1 MWPRSLRSKKERP
14 SPRSGRWRLSSVSLW
29 PSKTGIVFMRRI
41 LQDRLADADDDQAK
55 ARQGVHKHVSPAS
68 IPRSDLVLGYA
79 RVDLLAPGRDA
90 AFDVVDVLET
100 RVLQQLDGPGA
111 ASSGLAVDHEVLVLI
126 QLHQTLRQLAEGYEP
141 DTDVGDFVL
150 VRLAHV
156 EHVDLFLVV
165 QLALEILNCDLR
177 HAVLLLGGGCLRD
190 TAELLVV
197 DEFGH
202 GRILAADGAV
212 GVLAKFH
219 LAEAHAQSVV
229 EQKPSD
235 ERLADP
241 EYELEGLGGLDGSD
255 GAGKDA
261 EHPALRATRYEPRRR
276 RLGIEAT
283 VARTFLGI
291 EHACLALEAEDGTVD
306 IGLAKKYARVVH
318 EVTCREVVRAVHYD
332 VVVLEDFQRVFA
344 RQGLFVNPHL
354 DVGIYVFDLLVGA
367 LYLGTSQVGGAVDDL
382 TLQVRLVHDVEVHDP
397 DGPCARRREIE
408 RERAP
413 ETTSSHGENL
423 RGLELLLPVE
433 GHLGHYEVPAVA
445 SNFLI
450 AQLHCTVG

>member
-1 MWPRSLRSKKERP
+1 
-14 SPRSGRWRLSSVSLW
+14 
-29 PSKTGIVFMRRI
+29 MRRI
-41 LQDRLADADDDQAK
+41 LQDRLSDADDDQAK
-55 ARQGVHKHVSPAS
+55 TRRGGHASERPAS
-68 IPRSDLVLGYA
+68 TSRSDLVLGYA

-212 GVLAKFH
+212 GVLAELH
-219 LAEAHAQSVV
+219 LAEAHAQGVV

-241 EYELEGLGGLDGSD
+241 EYELDGLGGLDGSY
-255 GAGKDA
+255 GPGKDA
-261 EHPALRATRYEPRRR
+261 EHPTLRAARHEPRGR
-276 RLGIEAT
+276 RLGIEAA
-283 VARTFLGI
+283 VARPLLGV
-291 EHACLALEAEDGTVD
+291 EHARLALEAEDGAVD
-306 IGLAKKYARVVH
+306 VGFAQEHAGVVY
-318 EVTCREVVRAVHYD
+318 EVTRREVIRAVHYD
-332 VVVLEDFQRVFA
+332 VVVLEDLQRVLA
-344 RQGLFVNPHL
+344 RQGLFVDPHL
-354 DVGIYVFDLLVGA
+354 HVGIYVLEFLVGA
-367 LYLGTSQVGGAVDDL
+367 LHLGTPQVGGAVDDL

-397 DGPCARRREIE
+397 DGPYARRREIE

-450 AQLHCTVG
+450 AQLHCTVGRLH